1 MIRTISIPYY
11 TSSMDLHV
19 EEKNLKTVITAKTE
33 DYVPEKSRRNSSRCL
48 EHPIGTPKLS
58 ELAKGKIKSF
68 LSPAITPGCP
78 KQTDAADPFKG
89 NPQRKS

>member
-33 DYVPEKSRRNSSRCL
+33 DYVPEKSPKELIEDALHAGQQGDDDDEQNRDWVHDPSS
-48 EHPIGTPKLS
+48 
-58 ELAKGKIKSF
+58 
-68 LSPAITPGCP
+68 
-78 KQTDAADPFKG
+78 
-89 NPQRKS
+89 

>member
-33 DYVPEKSRRNSSRCL
+33 DYVPEKS
-48 EHPIGTPKLS
+48 PK
-58 ELAKGKIKSF
+58 ELIE
-68 LSPAITPGCP
+68 
-78 KQTDAADPFKG
+78 DALVLG
-89 NPQRKS
+89 